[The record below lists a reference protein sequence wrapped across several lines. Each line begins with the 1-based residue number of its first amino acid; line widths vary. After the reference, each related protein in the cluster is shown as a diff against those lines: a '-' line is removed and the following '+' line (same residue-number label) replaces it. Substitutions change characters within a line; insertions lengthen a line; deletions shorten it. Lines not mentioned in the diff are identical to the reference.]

1 MHFEQTF
8 FLTLNLNSY
17 WKYTVKEQKLKER
30 VWKKKLSYPLRGN
43 ETLRWWDFTSR
54 NLPSLAT
61 SWPHKFRV
69 LLSQQREVG
78 VRDKVK
84 GLFWKSRSSSRAL
97 RSVKLESF
105 TIVSNFFTKIH
116 KISTPPPVLLL
127 FPFKFQTKTY
137 FVFNIIIT
145 FIFNSLTLWISLIL
159 PVFSLHSFPYLQIRS
174 SLLESFA
181 TLTVTHRLKN

>member
-1 MHFEQTF
+1 MVPSLLSLSEGTYIFQPVFFKNSCVTYTNILHFEQTF

-84 GLFWKSRSSSRAL
+84 GLFWKSRSSSWAL
-97 RSVKLESF
+97 HSVKLESF
-105 TIVSNFFTKIH
+105 TIV
-116 KISTPPPVLLL
+116 L
-127 FPFKFQTKTY
+127 
-137 FVFNIIIT
+137 
-145 FIFNSLTLWISLIL
+145 
-159 PVFSLHSFPYLQIRS
+159 
-174 SLLESFA
+174 
-181 TLTVTHRLKN
+181 

>member
-1 MHFEQTF
+1 MTFLVWGHYGPFASLPQRRDLHFPVFFKNGCVTYTNILHFEQTF

-17 WKYTVKEQKLKER
+17 WKYTVKEQKLKDR

-84 GLFWKSRSSSRAL
+84 GLFRKSRSSSRAL
-97 RSVKLESF
+97 RSVMLESF
-105 TIVSNFFTKIH
+105 TIV
-116 KISTPPPVLLL
+116 L
-127 FPFKFQTKTY
+127 
-137 FVFNIIIT
+137 
-145 FIFNSLTLWISLIL
+145 
-159 PVFSLHSFPYLQIRS
+159 
-174 SLLESFA
+174 
-181 TLTVTHRLKN
+181 